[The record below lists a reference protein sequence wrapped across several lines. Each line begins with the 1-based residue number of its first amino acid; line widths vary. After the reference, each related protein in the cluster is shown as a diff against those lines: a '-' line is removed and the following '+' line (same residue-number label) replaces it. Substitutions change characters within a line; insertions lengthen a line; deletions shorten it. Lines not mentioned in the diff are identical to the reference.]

1 MKKTTTDEAIKHSA
15 MDNKPNYLSTI
26 RDLVIVIGI
35 YLYFIAWVYVNAYYQ
50 HFGISGSSLKLDYAS
65 YLVFSFNVIMSIR
78 FLWLLIIVV
87 SLAVLLWFINY
98 LLRRPGQEKF
108 RPMLERLSRAKFL
121 AIICCMAALFPW
133 LFYITQRVAWSDYVD
148 QRTNRG
154 DLRAI
159 QFVFRKDSDMHVP
172 GLILDSLSPS
182 GKDLISDIRLL
193 TTDDTRS
200 LKLLGETDANYI
212 VLNQHPPNPMFG
224 IPVGFIYFIDKKDV
238 LFAKIIL
245 SSSQ

>member
-1 MKKTTTDEAIKHSA
+1 

-26 RDLVIVIGI
+26 RDLVIIIGI
-35 YLYFIAWVYVNAYYQ
+35 YLYFIAWVYVNSYYG
-50 HFGISGSSLKLDYAS
+50 HFGISASSLKLDYAS
-65 YLVFSFNVIMSIR
+65 YLVFSFNVVMSLR

-87 SLAVLLWFINY
+87 SIAVLLCVLNY
-98 LLRRPGQEKF
+98 LLRRRSGRQKL
-108 RPMLERLSRAKFL
+108 RPLLRRLSRAKFL

-133 LFYITQRVAWSDYVD
+133 LFYITQRVAWSDYLD

-154 DLRAI
+154 DLRSI

-172 GLILDSLSPS
+172 TLILDSLTRS
-182 GKDLISDIRLL
+182 GNDLTGDIRLL

-200 LKLLGETDANYI
+200 LKLLAETDASYI
-212 VLNQHPPNPMFG
+212 VLNQHPPDPAFG
-224 IPVGFIYFIDKKDV
+224 TPVGFVYFIDKKDV
-238 LFAKIIL
+238 LFARIIL